1 MVHLK
6 FQKEWKFEAT
16 TILTQGATALPF
28 NLLGMNILQI
38 TQAIGA
44 NVT

>member
-16 TILTQGATALPF
+16 TILTQGALMF
-28 NLLGMNILQI
+28 SHH
-38 TQAIGA
+38 A
-44 NVT
+44 NGSLSDF